1 MEGWI
6 EMLLVKKNG
15 ICIYCLSHLSIWVSD
30 LQQTTQ
36 DEHWGVMR
44 NTAGGNTRM
53 PGRWRMS
60 VEKPDSK
67 EPELRHHLQR
77 LSASNDTKRNSEGWC
92 QEFLWQTKRE
102 RERWRWVPVRTLN
115 EVKPPLAFLIT
126 QPGLTSGHKTLQPD
140 GHAGTKTQKN
150 LSSLQYR
157 RPPLGR
163 ADVTLHGSGA
173 ELWSWPSA
181 KHKHKSFRERC
192 KRSTIAVWTLQKVLN
207 FFSICVTLCVTRSWT
222 LWGTFFGGWVYFY
235 LKKLIN

>member
-77 LSASNDTKRNSEGWC
+77 LSASNDTKRNSEG
-92 QEFLWQTKRE
+92 
-102 RERWRWVPVRTLN
+102 
-115 EVKPPLAFLIT
+115 
-126 QPGLTSGHKTLQPD
+126 
-140 GHAGTKTQKN
+140 
-150 LSSLQYR
+150 
-157 RPPLGR
+157 
-163 ADVTLHGSGA
+163 
-173 ELWSWPSA
+173 
-181 KHKHKSFRERC
+181 
-192 KRSTIAVWTLQKVLN
+192 
-207 FFSICVTLCVTRSWT
+207 
-222 LWGTFFGGWVYFY
+222 
-235 LKKLIN
+235 